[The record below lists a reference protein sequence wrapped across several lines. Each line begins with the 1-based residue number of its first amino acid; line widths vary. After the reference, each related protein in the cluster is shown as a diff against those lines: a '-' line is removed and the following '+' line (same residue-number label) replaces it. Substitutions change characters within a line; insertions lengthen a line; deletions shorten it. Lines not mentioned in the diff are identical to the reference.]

1 MKSSPTAQGYGAGN
15 IAIWGVKSGSL
26 WAAIRTCPSQ
36 LRDACRNPNDLA
48 QGSTRFAAMPRGFT
62 STADASAPD
71 RLSLKSKIESVLI
84 LLAVWM
90 LFAMM
95 AD

>member
-1 MKSSPTAQGYGAGN
+1 
-15 IAIWGVKSGSL
+15 
-26 WAAIRTCPSQ
+26 
-36 LRDACRNPNDLA
+36 
-48 QGSTRFAAMPRGFT
+48 MPRGFT